1 MTRILISGLR
11 LLRRQRKSPR
21 LVSILL
27 LASTLG
33 TAQAEINRQC
43 LTNKDGAALVG
54 LQLIEW
60 IRMPPALAKSPRALP
75 ASTLSIPE
83 IVVADEIRLSQQVF
97 GESRYGVDQKACQF
111 HAASRLVSSA
121 PTSAPFESQSNKSVV
136 AVSFATLL
144 PPKRSLVR
152 CVHRLNPPHEADIR
166 IPTIISPQ
174 WVVERIHAIEINGA
188 GAE

>member
-83 IVVADEIRLSQQVF
+83 IVVADEIRLSRQVF
-97 GESRYGVDQKACQF
+97 GESRYGVDQKLANFMQPRTLF
-111 HAASRLVSSA
+111 PALPRRRLLS
-121 PTSAPFESQSNKSVV
+121 
-136 AVSFATLL
+136 
-144 PPKRSLVR
+144 
-152 CVHRLNPPHEADIR
+152 I
-166 IPTIISPQ
+166 
-174 WVVERIHAIEINGA
+174 
-188 GAE
+188 

>member
-83 IVVADEIRLSQQVF
+83 IVVADEIRLSRQVF
-97 GESRYGVDQKACQF
+97 GESRYGVDQKLANFMQPRTLF
-111 HAASRLVSSA
+111 PALPRRRL
-121 PTSAPFESQSNKSVV
+121 
-136 AVSFATLL
+136 L
-144 PPKRSLVR
+144 SL
-152 CVHRLNPPHEADIR
+152 
-166 IPTIISPQ
+166 
-174 WVVERIHAIEINGA
+174 
-188 GAE
+188 